1 MTASRSEAVRVPA
14 KIKASKH
21 PRMLSETRALPL
33 LSACPHMKNLKDRR
47 HLSGV
52 PPPSLSMPQSSAP
65 AQPPHPVQDGPKPKG
80 LGALLKRAL
89 CIEPTPWPEAPP
101 PRNDG
106 KDYREAFWGQ
116 AARTNALG

>member
-1 MTASRSEAVRVPA
+1 MTASRSEAVRASA

-33 LSACPHMKNLKDRR
+33 LSACPHVYSLRDHRYPPEA
-47 HLSGV
+47 
-52 PPPSLSMPQSSAP
+52 PPPSLSMPQSSALAHP
-65 AQPPHPVQDGPKPKG
+65 AHPVQDGPKPTG
-80 LGALLKRAL
+80 LGVLLKRAL

-116 AARTNALG
+116 AARRHALG